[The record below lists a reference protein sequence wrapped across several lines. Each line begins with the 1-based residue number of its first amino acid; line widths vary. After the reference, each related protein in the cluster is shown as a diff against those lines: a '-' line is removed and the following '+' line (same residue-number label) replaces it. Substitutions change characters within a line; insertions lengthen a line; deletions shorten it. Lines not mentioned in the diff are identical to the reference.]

1 MEDNW
6 LHRFLAWDFRPAHFC
21 LHDVRAGVPAAI
33 AAGIG
38 AIVVSPNHVATATK
52 ALEKYIRENHTGP
65 EVNAGPE
72 VNSGVAANDGVGDR
86 DSAGDTDESAVLT
99 IIAAVGFPTGRHHIL
114 VKASEAR
121 LAISQG
127 AHRVWACVDTTTT
140 DANAALSDLI
150 SLREAVPYP
159 AHLGIVVPDY
169 AGLQPSGA
177 ESHSDARASDQRRDE
192 LVSTCEFAKV
202 DQLVVMPPEHSS
214 VPAAMETPA
223 ATKLPAATGL
233 LAVAQHLPDRI
244 PMVLDAGAGKAATTE
259 QNGSR
264 HSASLPESSLPE
276 SSLSESS
283 LAEWLVAESADLAA
297 NKKALEK
304 TLEKGLEKAETA
316 KQILAVLPV
325 DPEDIRAVSS

>member
-21 LHDVRAGVPAAI
+21 LHDVRAGVSAAI

-38 AIVVSPNHVATATK
+38 AIVVSPNHVATAAK

-65 EVNAGPE
+65 EI
-72 VNSGVAANDGVGDR
+72 NSGVAANDGVGDS

-127 AHRVWACVDTTTT
+127 AHRVWACVDTSIT
-140 DANAALSDLI
+140 DTNAALSDMI
-150 SLREAVPYP
+150 SLREAAPYP

-169 AGLQPSGA
+169 AGLLPSGA
-177 ESHSDARASDQRRDE
+177 EPRCDARASAQRRDE

-214 VPAAMETPA
+214 APTAMQTPA
-223 ATKLPAATGL
+223 ATELLTAA
-233 LAVAQHLPDRI
+233 QQLPDRI
-244 PMVLDAGAGKAATTE
+244 PIVLDAGAGKAATTE

-264 HSASLPESSLPE
+264 HSASLPESSL
-276 SSLSESS
+276 
-283 LAEWLVAESADLAA
+283 AEWLVAESADLAA
-297 NKKALEK
+297 NKEALEK

-316 KQILAVLPV
+316 KQILAVVPV
-325 DPEDIRAVSS
+325 DPEEIRAASS

>member
-38 AIVVSPNHVATATK
+38 AIVVSPNHVATAAK

-65 EVNAGPE
+65 EVN
-72 VNSGVAANDGVGDR
+72 SGVVANDGVGDS
-86 DSAGDTDESAVLT
+86 DGAGDIDESAVLT

-114 VKASEAR
+114 VKASESR

-127 AHRVWACVDTTTT
+127 AHRVWACVDTSTT
-140 DANAALSDLI
+140 DANAALSDMI

-159 AHLGIVVPDY
+159 ADLGIVVPDY

-177 ESHSDARASDQRRDE
+177 ESHSGARASAQRRDE

-202 DQLVVMPPEHSS
+202 DQLVVVPPEHSS
-214 VPAAMETPA
+214 APAATETPA
-223 ATKLPAATGL
+223 ATKLPLATGL
-233 LAVAQHLPDRI
+233 LEAAKHLPDRI
-244 PMVLDAGAGKAATTE
+244 PIVLDAGAGKAATTE

-264 HSASLPESSLPE
+264 HSASLSAA
-276 SSLSESS
+276 SLSESS
-283 LAEWLVAESADLAA
+283 LAEWLVAESADLVA
-297 NKKALEK
+297 NKK
-304 TLEKGLEKAETA
+304 TLEKAETA
-316 KQILAVLPV
+316 KPILAVVPV
-325 DPEDIRAVSS
+325 DPEEIRAVSS

>member
-38 AIVVSPNHVATATK
+38 AIVVSPNHVATAAK

-65 EVNAGPE
+65 EVN
-72 VNSGVAANDGVGDR
+72 SGVVANDGVGDS
-86 DSAGDTDESAVLT
+86 DGAGDIDESAVLT

-127 AHRVWACVDTTTT
+127 AHRVWACVDTSTT
-140 DANAALSDLI
+140 DANAALSDMI

-159 AHLGIVVPDY
+159 ADLGIVVPDY

-177 ESHSDARASDQRRDE
+177 ESHSGARASAQRRDE

-202 DQLVVMPPEHSS
+202 DQLVVVPPEHSS
-214 VPAAMETPA
+214 APAAA
-223 ATKLPAATGL
+223 GL
-233 LAVAQHLPDRI
+233 LAAAQHVPDRI
-244 PMVLDAGAGKAATTE
+244 PIVLDAGAGKAATTE
-259 QNGSR
+259 QNGCQ
-264 HSASLPESSLPE
+264 HAA
-276 SSLSESS
+276 SLSESS

-304 TLEKGLEKAETA
+304 TLEKSLEKAETA
-316 KQILAVLPV
+316 KPILAVVPV
-325 DPEDIRAVSS
+325 DPEEIRAVSS

>member
-21 LHDVRAGVPAAI
+21 LLYVRAGVPAAI

-38 AIVVSPNHVATATK
+38 AIVVSPNHVATAAK

-65 EVNAGPE
+65 EVN
-72 VNSGVAANDGVGDR
+72 SGVVANDGVGDS
-86 DSAGDTDESAVLT
+86 DGAGDIDESAVLT

-127 AHRVWACVDTTTT
+127 AHRVWACVDTSTT
-140 DANAALSDLI
+140 DANAALSDMI

-159 AHLGIVVPDY
+159 ADLGIVVPDY

-177 ESHSDARASDQRRDE
+177 ESHSGARASAQRRDE

-202 DQLVVMPPEHSS
+202 DQLVVVPPEHSS
-214 VPAAMETPA
+214 APAAA
-223 ATKLPAATGL
+223 GL
-233 LAVAQHLPDRI
+233 LAAAQHLPDRI
-244 PMVLDAGAGKAATTE
+244 PIVLDAGAGKAATTE

-264 HSASLPESSLPE
+264 HSASLSAA
-276 SSLSESS
+276 SLSESS
-283 LAEWLVAESADLAA
+283 LAEWLVAESADLVA
-297 NKKALEK
+297 NKK
-304 TLEKGLEKAETA
+304 TLEKAETA
-316 KQILAVLPV
+316 KPILAVVPV
-325 DPEDIRAVSS
+325 DPEEIRAVSS

>member
-38 AIVVSPNHVATATK
+38 AIVVSPNHVATAAK
-52 ALEKYIRENHTGP
+52 ALEKYIRENH
-65 EVNAGPE
+65 AGPE
-72 VNSGVAANDGVGDR
+72 INSGVVANARVAANDGVGDS
-86 DSAGDTDESAVLT
+86 DGAGDTDESAVLT

-127 AHRVWACVDTTTT
+127 AHRVWACVDTSTA

-159 AHLGIVVPDY
+159 ADLGIVVPDY

-177 ESHSDARASDQRRDE
+177 EPRCDARASAQRRDE

-202 DQLVVMPPEHSS
+202 DQLVVVPPEHSIA
-214 VPAAMETPA
+214 PAATETPA
-223 ATKLPAATGL
+223 ATKLPLATGL
-233 LAVAQHLPDRI
+233 LAVAQQLPDRI
-244 PMVLDAGAGKAATTE
+244 PIVLDAGAGKAATTE

-264 HSASLPESSLPE
+264 HSASPSAA
-276 SSLSESS
+276 SLSESS

-304 TLEKGLEKAETA
+304 AETA
-316 KQILAVLPV
+316 KQILAVVPV
-325 DPEDIRAVSS
+325 APEEIRAVSS

>member
-21 LHDVRAGVPAAI
+21 LNDVRAGVPAAI

-38 AIVVSPNHVATATK
+38 AIVVSPNHVATAAK
-52 ALEKYIRENHTGP
+52 ALDKYIRHNH
-65 EVNAGPE
+65 AGPDTNTDPGNHAGPGIKAGTE
-72 VNSGVAANDGVGDR
+72 THDG
-86 DSAGDTDESAVLT
+86 AGDTDESTVLT

-127 AHRVWACVDTTTT
+127 AHRVWASVDTSTA
-140 DANAALSDLI
+140 DANAALSDMI

-159 AHLGIVVPDY
+159 AHLGVVVPDY
-169 AGLQPSGA
+169 AGLQPSGS
-177 ESHSDARASDQRRDE
+177 EPHSDARASAQRCNE

-214 VPAAMETPA
+214 APADTKMPA
-223 ATKLPAATGL
+223 VTAL
-233 LAVAQHLPDRI
+233 LAAAQQLPDRI
-244 PMVLDAGAGKAATTE
+244 PTVLDAGAGRAASTE
-259 QNGSR
+259 QNGCQQ
-264 HSASLPESSLPE
+264 SASLP
-276 SSLSESS
+276 ESS

-304 TLEKGLEKAETA
+304 ALEKGPEKAETA
-316 KQILAVLPV
+316 KQVLVVVPV
-325 DPEDIRAVSS
+325 DPEDLRGVSS

>member
-38 AIVVSPNHVATATK
+38 AIVVSPNHVATAAK
-52 ALEKYIRENHTGP
+52 ALEKYIRQNHTGP
-65 EVNAGPE
+65 EVNSGA
-72 VNSGVAANDGVGDR
+72 VANAGVAANDGVGDS
-86 DSAGDTDESAVLT
+86 DGAGDTDESAVLT

-127 AHRVWACVDTTTT
+127 AHRVWACVDTSTT
-140 DANAALSDLI
+140 DANAALSDMI

-177 ESHSDARASDQRRDE
+177 ESHSGARASAQRRDE

-202 DQLVVMPPEHSS
+202 DQLVVMPPERSS
-214 VPAAMETPA
+214 ASAAA
-223 ATKLPAATGL
+223 GL
-233 LAVAQHLPDRI
+233 LAAAQQLPDRI

-264 HSASLPESSLPE
+264 HSASLPESSLAAA
-276 SSLSESS
+276 S

-316 KQILAVLPV
+316 KPILAVVPV
-325 DPEDIRAVSS
+325 DPEEIRAVSS

>member
-21 LHDVRAGVPAAI
+21 LNDVRAGVPAAI

-38 AIVVSPNHVATATK
+38 AIVVSPNHVATAAK
-52 ALEKYIRENHTGP
+52 ALDKYIRHNHAGP
-65 EVNAGPE
+65 GTNTDPGNHAGPE
-72 VNSGVAANDGVGDR
+72 INAGVDANDG
-86 DSAGDTDESAVLT
+86 AGDTDESTVLT

-127 AHRVWACVDTTTT
+127 AHRVWASVDTSTA
-140 DANAALSDLI
+140 DASAALSDMI

-159 AHLGIVVPDY
+159 AHLGVVVPDY
-169 AGLQPSGA
+169 AGLQPSGS
-177 ESHSDARASDQRRDE
+177 EPHSDARASAQRCSE

-214 VPAAMETPA
+214 APADTKMPA
-223 ATKLPAATGL
+223 VTAL
-233 LAVAQHLPDRI
+233 LAAAQQLPDRI
-244 PMVLDAGAGKAATTE
+244 PTVLDAGAGRAASTE
-259 QNGSR
+259 QNGCQQ
-264 HSASLPESSLPE
+264 SASLPESSL
-276 SSLSESS
+276 
-283 LAEWLVAESADLAA
+283 AEWLVVESADLAA

-304 TLEKGLEKAETA
+304 ALEKGPEKAETA
-316 KQILAVLPV
+316 KQILAVVPV
-325 DPEDIRAVSS
+325 DPEDLRGVSS

>member
-38 AIVVSPNHVATATK
+38 AIVVSPNHVATAAK

-65 EVNAGPE
+65 EVN
-72 VNSGVAANDGVGDR
+72 SGVVANDGVGDS
-86 DSAGDTDESAVLT
+86 DGAGDIDESAVLT

-127 AHRVWACVDTTTT
+127 AHRVWACVDTSTT
-140 DANAALSDLI
+140 DANAALSDMI

-159 AHLGIVVPDY
+159 ADLGIVVPDY

-177 ESHSDARASDQRRDE
+177 ESHSGARASAQRRDE

-202 DQLVVMPPEHSS
+202 DQLVVVPPEHSS
-214 VPAAMETPA
+214 APAAA
-223 ATKLPAATGL
+223 GL
-233 LAVAQHLPDRI
+233 LAAAQHLPDRI
-244 PMVLDAGAGKAATTE
+244 PIVLDAGAGKAATTE
-259 QNGSR
+259 QNGCQ
-264 HSASLPESSLPE
+264 HAA
-276 SSLSESS
+276 SLSESS

-304 TLEKGLEKAETA
+304 TLEKSLEKAETA
-316 KQILAVLPV
+316 KPILAVVPV
-325 DPEDIRAVSS
+325 DPEEIRAVSS

>member
-38 AIVVSPNHVATATK
+38 AIVVSPNHVATAAK

-65 EVNAGPE
+65 EI
-72 VNSGVAANDGVGDR
+72 NSGVVANDGVGDS
-86 DSAGDTDESAVLT
+86 DGAGDIDESAVLT

-127 AHRVWACVDTTTT
+127 AHRVWACVDTSTA
-140 DANAALSDLI
+140 DANAALSDMI

-169 AGLQPSGA
+169 AGLPPTGA
-177 ESHSDARASDQRRDE
+177 EPHSDARASAQRCNE

-202 DQLVVMPPEHSS
+202 DQLVVMPPEQSF
-214 VPAAMETPA
+214 APA
-223 ATKLPAATGL
+223 ATKMTAATNMPAVTGL
-233 LAVAQHLPDRI
+233 LAAAQQLPDRI
-244 PMVLDAGAGKAATTE
+244 PTILDAGAGRAASTE
-259 QNGSR
+259 QNGCQQ
-264 HSASLPESSLPE
+264 SAARPE
-276 SSLSESS
+276 SSLSLPASS

-304 TLEKGLEKAETA
+304 GLEKAETA
-316 KQILAVLPV
+316 KQILAVVPA
-325 DPEDIRAVSS
+325 DPEDLRAISS

>member
-21 LHDVRAGVPAAI
+21 LADVRAGVPAAI

-38 AIVVSPNHVATATK
+38 AIVVSPNHVATAAK
-52 ALEKYIRENHTGP
+52 ALDKYIRQNRAASGSNTAPGNH
-65 EVNAGPE
+65 AGPDSNTDPE
-72 VNSGVAANDGVGDR
+72 ANADVDANDG
-86 DSAGDTDESAVLT
+86 AGATDESTVLT

-127 AHRVWACVDTTTT
+127 AHRVWASVDTSTA
-140 DANAALSDLI
+140 DANAALSDMI

-169 AGLQPSGA
+169 AGLQPNGA
-177 ESHSDARASDQRRDE
+177 EPYSDARASAQRCNE

-202 DQLVVMPPEHSS
+202 DQLVVMPSEYSS
-214 VPAAMETPA
+214 APV
-223 ATKLPAATGL
+223 ATGL
-233 LAVAQHLPDRI
+233 PAVTALLAAAQQLPDRI
-244 PMVLDAGAGKAATTE
+244 PTVLDAGAGRAASTE
-259 QNGSR
+259 QNGCQQ
-264 HSASLPESSLPE
+264 SASLPASSVSLE
-276 SSLSESS
+276 SSLSLSGSS

-304 TLEKGLEKAETA
+304 GLEKAETA
-316 KQILAVLPV
+316 KQILAVVPV
-325 DPEDIRAVSS
+325 APEDVRAVSS

>member
-1 MEDNW
+1 MEDYW

-38 AIVVSPNHVATATK
+38 AIVVSPNHVATAAK
-52 ALEKYIRENHTGP
+52 ALEKYIRENH
-65 EVNAGPE
+65 AGPE
-72 VNSGVAANDGVGDR
+72 ANARVAANDGVGDS
-86 DSAGDTDESAVLT
+86 DGAGDTDESAVLT

-127 AHRVWACVDTTTT
+127 AHRVWACVDTSTT

-177 ESHSDARASDQRRDE
+177 EPYSDARANVQRRDE

-202 DQLVVMPPEHSS
+202 DQLVVMPPERSS
-214 VPAAMETPA
+214 ASAAA
-223 ATKLPAATGL
+223 GL
-233 LAVAQHLPDRI
+233 LAAAQHLPDRI

-264 HSASLPESSLPE
+264 HSASLSAA
-276 SSLSESS
+276 SLSESS
-283 LAEWLVAESADLAA
+283 LAEWLVAESADLVA
-297 NKKALEK
+297 NKK
-304 TLEKGLEKAETA
+304 TLEKAETA
-316 KQILAVLPV
+316 KPILAVVPV
-325 DPEDIRAVSS
+325 DPEEIRAVSS

>member
-38 AIVVSPNHVATATK
+38 AIVVSPNHVATAAK

-65 EVNAGPE
+65 EVN
-72 VNSGVAANDGVGDR
+72 SGVVANDGVGDS
-86 DSAGDTDESAVLT
+86 DGAGDIDESAVLT

-127 AHRVWACVDTTTT
+127 AHRVWACVDTSTT
-140 DANAALSDLI
+140 DANAALSDMI

-159 AHLGIVVPDY
+159 ADLGIVVPDY

-177 ESHSDARASDQRRDE
+177 ESHSGARASAQRRDE

-202 DQLVVMPPEHSS
+202 DQLVVVPPEHSS
-214 VPAAMETPA
+214 APAAA
-223 ATKLPAATGL
+223 GL
-233 LAVAQHLPDRI
+233 LAAAQHLPDRI
-244 PMVLDAGAGKAATTE
+244 PIVLDAGAGKAATTE
-259 QNGSR
+259 QNGCQ
-264 HSASLPESSLPE
+264 HAA
-276 SSLSESS
+276 SLSESS

-316 KQILAVLPV
+316 KPILAVVPV
-325 DPEDIRAVSS
+325 DPEEIRAVSS

>member
-21 LHDVRAGVPAAI
+21 LNDVRAGVPAAI

-38 AIVVSPNHVATATK
+38 AIVVSPNHVATAAK
-52 ALEKYIRENHTGP
+52 ALDKYIRQNH
-65 EVNAGPE
+65 AGPE
-72 VNSGVAANDGVGDR
+72 SNAGRESNAGVDANDG
-86 DSAGDTDESAVLT
+86 AGDTDESTVLT

-127 AHRVWACVDTTTT
+127 AHRIWACVDTSTA
-140 DANAALSDLI
+140 DANAALSDMI

-169 AGLQPSGA
+169 AGLPPSGA
-177 ESHSDARASDQRRDE
+177 ELNSDARASAQQCSE

-202 DQLVVMPPEHSS
+202 DQLVVMPPEQSFA
-214 VPAAMETPA
+214 PAATRIPA
-223 ATKLPAATGL
+223 ATKMPAVTGL
-233 LAVAQHLPDRI
+233 LAAAQQLPDRI
-244 PMVLDAGAGKAATTE
+244 PTVLDAGAGRAASTE
-259 QNGSR
+259 QNGCQQ
-264 HSASLPESSLPE
+264 SASPSA
-276 SSLSESS
+276 SS

-304 TLEKGLEKAETA
+304 GETA
-316 KQILAVLPV
+316 KQILAVVPV
-325 DPEDIRAVSS
+325 DPEDVRAVSS

>member
-38 AIVVSPNHVATATK
+38 AIVVSPNHVATAAK

-65 EVNAGPE
+65 EVN
-72 VNSGVAANDGVGDR
+72 SGVVANDGVGDS
-86 DSAGDTDESAVLT
+86 DGAGDIDESAVLT

-127 AHRVWACVDTTTT
+127 AHRVWACVDTSTT
-140 DANAALSDLI
+140 DANAALSDMI
-150 SLREAVPYP
+150 SLREAVLYP

-177 ESHSDARASDQRRDE
+177 ESHSGARASAQRRDE

-202 DQLVVMPPEHSS
+202 DQLVVMPPENSS
-214 VPAAMETPA
+214 APTAMQTPA
-223 ATKLPAATGL
+223 ATKLPAATEL
-233 LAVAQHLPDRI
+233 LTAAQQLPDRI

-264 HSASLPESSLPE
+264 HSASLPT
-276 SSLSESS
+276 SSLSAAS
-283 LAEWLVAESADLAA
+283 LAEWLVAESSDLAA

-316 KQILAVLPV
+316 KQILAVVPV
-325 DPEDIRAVSS
+325 DPEEIRAVSS

>member
-38 AIVVSPNHVATATK
+38 AIVVSPNHVATAAK

-65 EVNAGPE
+65 EVN
-72 VNSGVAANDGVGDR
+72 SGVVANDGVGDS
-86 DSAGDTDESAVLT
+86 DGAGDIDESAVLT

-127 AHRVWACVDTTTT
+127 AHRVWACVDTSTT
-140 DANAALSDLI
+140 DANAALSDMI

-159 AHLGIVVPDY
+159 ADLGIVVPDY

-177 ESHSDARASDQRRDE
+177 ESHSGARASAQRRDE

-202 DQLVVMPPEHSS
+202 DQLVVMPPENSA
-214 VPAAMETPA
+214 PAAA
-223 ATKLPAATGL
+223 GL
-233 LAVAQHLPDRI
+233 LAAAQHLPDRI
-244 PMVLDAGAGKAATTE
+244 PIVLDAGAGKAATTE
-259 QNGSR
+259 QNGCQ
-264 HSASLPESSLPE
+264 HAA
-276 SSLSESS
+276 SLSESS

-316 KQILAVLPV
+316 KPILAVVPV
-325 DPEDIRAVSS
+325 DPEEIRAVSS

>member
-21 LHDVRAGVPAAI
+21 LHDVRAGVSAAI

-38 AIVVSPNHVATATK
+38 AIVVSPNHVATAAK
-52 ALEKYIRENHTGP
+52 ALEKYIRENHADP
-65 EVNAGPE
+65 EANAR
-72 VNSGVAANDGVGDR
+72 VAANDGVGDS

-127 AHRVWACVDTTTT
+127 AHRVWACVDTSTA

-177 ESHSDARASDQRRDE
+177 EPRCDARASAQRRNE

-223 ATKLPAATGL
+223 ATKLPLATELLTAA
-233 LAVAQHLPDRI
+233 QQLPDRI
-244 PMVLDAGAGKAATTE
+244 PMVLDAGAGKAAITE

-264 HSASLPESSLPE
+264 HSASLPE

-316 KQILAVLPV
+316 KQILAVVPV
-325 DPEDIRAVSS
+325 DPEEIRAVSS

>member
-38 AIVVSPNHVATATK
+38 AIVVSPNHVATAAK

-65 EVNAGPE
+65 EVN
-72 VNSGVAANDGVGDR
+72 SGVVANDGVGDS
-86 DSAGDTDESAVLT
+86 DSVGDTDESAVLT

-127 AHRVWACVDTTTT
+127 AHRVWACVDTSTA

-177 ESHSDARASDQRRDE
+177 ESHSGARASAQRRDE

-202 DQLVVMPPEHSS
+202 DQLVVVPPEHSS
-214 VPAAMETPA
+214 APAATETLA
-223 ATKLPAATGL
+223 ATKLPLATGL
-233 LAVAQHLPDRI
+233 LAAAQQLPDRI
-244 PMVLDAGAGKAATTE
+244 PIVLDAGAGKAATTE
-259 QNGSR
+259 QNGCQ
-264 HSASLPESSLPE
+264 HAASLSAA
-276 SSLSESS
+276 SLSESS
-283 LAEWLVAESADLAA
+283 LAEWLVAESADLVA
-297 NKKALEK
+297 NKK
-304 TLEKGLEKAETA
+304 TLEKAETA
-316 KQILAVLPV
+316 KPILAVVPV
-325 DPEDIRAVSS
+325 DPEEIRAVSS

>member
-38 AIVVSPNHVATATK
+38 AIVVSPNHVATAAK
-52 ALEKYIRENHTGP
+52 ALEKYIRENH
-65 EVNAGPE
+65 AGPE
-72 VNSGVAANDGVGDR
+72 INSGVVANARVAANDGVGDS
-86 DSAGDTDESAVLT
+86 DGAGDTDESAVLT

-127 AHRVWACVDTTTT
+127 AHRVWACVDTSTA

-159 AHLGIVVPDY
+159 ADLGIVVPDY

-177 ESHSDARASDQRRDE
+177 EPRCDARASAQRRDE

-202 DQLVVMPPEHSS
+202 DQLVVVPPEHSIA
-214 VPAAMETPA
+214 PTAMQTPV
-223 ATKLPAATGL
+223 ATGL
-233 LAVAQHLPDRI
+233 LAVAQQLPDRI
-244 PMVLDAGAGKAATTE
+244 PIVLDAGAGKAATTD

-264 HSASLPESSLPE
+264 HSASPSAA
-276 SSLSESS
+276 SLSESS

-304 TLEKGLEKAETA
+304 AETA
-316 KQILAVLPV
+316 KQILAVVPV
-325 DPEDIRAVSS
+325 APEEIRAVSS

>member
-21 LHDVRAGVPAAI
+21 LNDVRAGVPAAI

-38 AIVVSPNHVATATK
+38 AIVVSPNHVATAAK
-52 ALEKYIRENHTGP
+52 ALDKYIRHNHAGP
-65 EVNAGPE
+65 GTNTDPGNHAGPE
-72 VNSGVAANDGVGDR
+72 INAGVDANDG
-86 DSAGDTDESAVLT
+86 AGDTDESTVLT

-127 AHRVWACVDTTTT
+127 AHRIWACVDTSTA
-140 DANAALSDLI
+140 DANAALSDMI

-169 AGLQPSGA
+169 AGLQPSGS
-177 ESHSDARASDQRRDE
+177 EPHSDARASAQRCSE

-214 VPAAMETPA
+214 APADTKMPA
-223 ATKLPAATGL
+223 VTAL
-233 LAVAQHLPDRI
+233 LAAAQQLPDRI
-244 PMVLDAGAGKAATTE
+244 PTVLDAGAGRAASTE
-259 QNGSR
+259 QNGCQQ
-264 HSASLPESSLPE
+264 SASLP
-276 SSLSESS
+276 ESS

-304 TLEKGLEKAETA
+304 ALEKGPEKAETA
-316 KQILAVLPV
+316 KQILAVVPV
-325 DPEDIRAVSS
+325 DPEDLRGVSS